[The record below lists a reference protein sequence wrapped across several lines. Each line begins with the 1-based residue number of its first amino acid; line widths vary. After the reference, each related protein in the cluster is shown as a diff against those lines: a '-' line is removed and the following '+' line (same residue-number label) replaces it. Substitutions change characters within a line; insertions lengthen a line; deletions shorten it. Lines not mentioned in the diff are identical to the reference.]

1 MQAWTRLRERER
13 ERELGCFVNWTKLRI
28 RRVQLTGT
36 GLTRARATRF
46 RRRSHCLARLGGRL
60 LGESRVV
67 AVSLDFAAVYLPR
80 PGGGGGGGENWRF
93 KRGIAVFMKGVT
105 IGRSWLINRPDE
117 LNARVKKTLRLMTLL
132 RFRKRG
138 CAFTGSRHEVAR
150 NSSTREMSSADL
162 QRAAFSEASTKQKLQ
177 IPNFSA
183 AFV

>member
-1 MQAWTRLRERER
+1 
-13 ERELGCFVNWTKLRI
+13 
-28 RRVQLTGT
+28 
-36 GLTRARATRF
+36 
-46 RRRSHCLARLGGRL
+46 
-60 LGESRVV
+60 
-67 AVSLDFAAVYLPR
+67 
-80 PGGGGGGGENWRF
+80 
-93 KRGIAVFMKGVT
+93 MKGVT